1 MKVGRVKSHC
11 GNIACPMLILAKV
24 KNKIHIAF
32 FISGSIAAEKCCS
45 MSLCTVACG
54 DCAVI
59 LEEDGGCTLCAMVL
73 QPYCTFPVNMEH
85 VLAMA
90 AVHDLVEVYAGDTF
104 AYDVKGYED
113 KAEREETAARRL
125 FGLLPQEQAEAFYA
139 LWREFED
146 CETDDSRFTNAVDRF
161 QPFLNNTAT
170 AGHTWRLHDVKRS
183 QVMKRSALSMEV
195 MPVLRPFIEEQVD
208 SAVKKGWLLP
218 G

>member
-1 MKVGRVKSHC
+1 MNEQETLHSQ
-11 GNIACPMLILAKV
+11 LS
-24 KNKIHIAF
+24 F
-32 FISGSIAAEKCCS
+32 
-45 MSLCTVACG
+45 
-54 DCAVI
+54 I
-59 LEEDGGCTLCAMVL
+59 LECDKMKNVLRQTMLADYSRRENDAEHSWHLALCAMVL

>member
-1 MKVGRVKSHC
+1 MNEQETLHSQ
-11 GNIACPMLILAKV
+11 LS
-24 KNKIHIAF
+24 F
-32 FISGSIAAEKCCS
+32 
-45 MSLCTVACG
+45 
-54 DCAVI
+54 I
-59 LEEDGGCTLCAMVL
+59 LECDKMKNVLRQTMLADYSRRENDAEHSWHLALCAMVL

-113 KAEREETAARRL
+113 KAEREENAARRL
-125 FGLLPQEQAEAFYA
+125 FGLLPQEQAETFYA

-195 MPVLRPFIEEQVD
+195 MPVLRPFIENQVD
-208 SAVKKGWLLP
+208 RAVEKGWLLP

>member
-1 MKVGRVKSHC
+1 MNEQETLRSQ
-11 GNIACPMLILAKV
+11 LS
-24 KNKIHIAF
+24 F
-32 FISGSIAAEKCCS
+32 
-45 MSLCTVACG
+45 
-54 DCAVI
+54 I
-59 LEEDGGCTLCAMVL
+59 LECDKMKNVLRQTMLADYSRRENDAEHSWHLALCAMVL

-113 KAEREETAARRL
+113 KGEREENAARRL

-146 CETDDSRFTNAVDRF
+146 CETDDARFTNAVDRF